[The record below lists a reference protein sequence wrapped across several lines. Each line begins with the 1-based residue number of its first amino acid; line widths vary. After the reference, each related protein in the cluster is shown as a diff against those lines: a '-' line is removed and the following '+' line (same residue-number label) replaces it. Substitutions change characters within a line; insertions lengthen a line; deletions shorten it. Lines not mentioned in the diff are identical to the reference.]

1 MMEAPHAQHMSL
13 LANLHRDHKKK
24 PKPYIYKEFCMF
36 LPPELSGGAKGRYAN
51 ATIALI
57 QMKLFPSWALFC
69 YKELVANAGG
79 EPPDLL
85 CYMAPDAILLAP
97 QEYDAGFKGLLIAQ
111 ESSSGQIRD
120 MVSPDGSV
128 FRTEIPLIPTKIIA
142 REGVYLQR
150 V

>member
-1 MMEAPHAQHMSL
+1 
-13 LANLHRDHKKK
+13 
-24 PKPYIYKEFCMF
+24 
-36 LPPELSGGAKGRYAN
+36 
-51 ATIALI
+51 
-57 QMKLFPSWALFC
+57 MKLFPSWALFC